1 MSRVSCVALA
11 AGLLLS
17 ALSVPAS
24 AQTPPDEDTSGSVSG
39 TVTGRFQSGTRVL
52 GFAVVEAAAGSLTRS
67 ILTDSVGQYHLA
79 DLPTGEIR
87 LRASHPGHSTVTIVV
102 TVPGSGSVT
111 VDLEL
116 QADPIQLRRLNVLG
130 DRDVADAEVRDLE
143 RPGSLSEL
151 EVQALDLAP
160 GVGQA
165 GIVNA
170 VRALPGNDPANAT
183 DVLFM
188 RGSTT
193 DLKLVLLDGA
203 PVYTPFHVAGL
214 LRSFEPTVLGSAD
227 LHVGGAPAR
236 YDGGLTHILELRTR
250 QARRDRVR
258 ASGSID
264 LLAASAALETPIGD
278 RAGVVVS
285 ARSLHGLGEAPLRGQ
300 RPYGYRDALM
310 SLDVDPAEGHKLHAT
325 GFWNSESVLLDF
337 LGSSDDATW
346 SNIAGTVAYGTDL
359 GPARLDVTTALS
371 AYRASLPL
379 QPAPTPGEP
388 LPEALLASAAT
399 DRVRVVAEATWNRAS
414 SPVRTG
420 VSFERI
426 DAAFRA
432 RATSGTSRSEGRGVS
447 STVGAFVDVTRPL
460 AEGVTVRAGLRAD
473 HFSGNGTL
481 LAPRAALMWEL
492 SPQALLTVAAG
503 RYHQPTRTPDVEVE
517 RTLAE
522 VVDLGVPRA
531 EILPVATAD
540 HVVLSL
546 DQRLG
551 TGVQLGLEGFWKR
564 YDGLQASGD
573 ETIRSSGIDVRIL
586 SGGDRAAG
594 WIGYGLSW
602 FWSSLDLSGHTSD
615 FAGRHLLSAG
625 LSGRLGGRF
634 RGEAR
639 VAYGA
644 GLPYTS
650 IPFRS
655 PVSSAGAFQD
665 EAASPGV
672 SQPALA
678 LDTTTTD
685 PPIVGGLDE
694 EFLRL
699 DLEIQALFEPRWG
712 GRRWR
717 VQPYLRVLNALNQRD
732 ALFATFQP
740 WRSDAVTPLAQR
752 PLLPILGV
760 SISF

>member
-1 MSRVSCVALA
+1 
-11 AGLLLS
+11 
-17 ALSVPAS
+17 
-24 AQTPPDEDTSGSVSG
+24 
-39 TVTGRFQSGTRVL
+39 VL

-67 ILTDSVGQYHLA
+67 ILADSVGRYHLT
-79 DLPTGEIR
+79 DLPPGEIR
-87 LRASHPGHSTVTIVV
+87 LRASHPGHSTVTVVV
-102 TVPGSGSVT
+102 TVPRSGAVS

-116 QADPIQLRRLNVLG
+116 RTDPIQLSRLDVLG
-130 DRDVADAEVRDLE
+130 DRDIPEADARGLTA
-143 RPGSLSEL
+143 GASLPEL
-151 EVQALDLAP
+151 ELQALDLAP

-165 GIVNA
+165 GIVDA

-214 LRSFEPTVLGSAD
+214 LKSFEPTVLGSAD

-250 QARRDRVR
+250 DARRDRMR

-264 LLAASAALETPIGD
+264 LLAASAALETPVGE
-278 RAGVVVS
+278 RAGIVMS
-285 ARSLHGLGEAPLRGQ
+285 ARSLHGLGEAPLGGR
-300 RPYGYRDALM
+300 RPYGYRDALV
-310 SLDVDPAEGHKLHAT
+310 SLDFDPAPNHELRAT

-337 LGSSDDATW
+337 PGSSDDATW
-346 SNIAGTVAYGTDL
+346 SNVAGTVGYGTSL
-359 GPARLDVTTALS
+359 GGVRFDMSTALS

-379 QPAPTPGEP
+379 QPAPRPGEP

-399 DRVRVVAEATWNRAS
+399 DRVRVVAEAIWAEST
-414 SPVRTG
+414 SPVRAG
-420 VSFERI
+420 VSYERT

-432 RATSGTSRSEGRGVS
+432 LATSGSSRSEGRGVAS
-447 STVGAFVDVTRPL
+447 SIGAFVDVTRPL
-460 AEGVTVRAGLRAD
+460 TGGLTLRGGLRAD
-473 HFSGNGTL
+473 HFSGDRTL

-492 SPQALLTVAAG
+492 SPQALLTIAAG

-540 HVVLSL
+540 HLVLSL

-564 YDGLQASGD
+564 YDGLQASG
-573 ETIRSSGIDVRIL
+573 EESIRSSGIDIRIL

-602 FWSSLDLSGHTSD
+602 FWSTLDLSGHASD

-625 LSGRLGGRF
+625 LSGQLGGRF

-655 PVSSAGAFQD
+655 AASSAGAFED
-665 EAASPGV
+665 GGASDPPV
-672 SQPALA
+672 SEPTLSPQAGGPEL
-678 LDTTTTD
+678 
-685 PPIVGGLDE
+685 PIVGGLDE

-699 DLEIQALFEPRWG
+699 DLEVQALFEPSWG

-717 VQPYLRVLNALNQRD
+717 VQPYLRVLNALNRRD

-740 WRSDAVTPLAQR
+740 WREASVTPLAQR
-752 PLLPILGV
+752 PFLPILGV